1 MSIVGMELKSYRVE
15 IAKLKSEK
23 EELSLKVGQVKIV
36 LDSMQSIVVDAEKK
50 LQEMLVAREKV
61 DVNECST

>member
-1 MSIVGMELKSYRVE
+1 MELKSYRVE